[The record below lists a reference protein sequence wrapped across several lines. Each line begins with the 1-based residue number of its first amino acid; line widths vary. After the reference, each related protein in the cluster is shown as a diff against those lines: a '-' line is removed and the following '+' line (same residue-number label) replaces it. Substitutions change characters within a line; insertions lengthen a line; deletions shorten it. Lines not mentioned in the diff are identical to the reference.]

1 MSLKSTYLFIIL
13 LGYQFS
19 LKAQDTLLQLDLSAF
34 LSQVKEHHPLALVAS
49 NRVDAANF
57 YVKMS
62 KGAFDPVFFSGLD
75 QKYFDDKTYYSTLTS
90 GVKIPTRI
98 GWDVKVLGDWNR
110 GSFLNPENNVPDP
123 GLSYLGLEIPLGRGM
138 FTDEQRTQLK
148 RAQVAL
154 ELSGTEQQIAL
165 NELLYDAGQAFL
177 MLQEQEAQLALA
189 TKMAELAKN
198 RLAQMRTYEELG
210 DRAAIDTLEASAQY
224 QQRNVDLRQRQLL
237 WDNARLQVEQF
248 LWDQGLVPL
257 KLDSALAISPL
268 ALRKPV
274 LNASDSLLNPYLAT
288 YGYKLRDLTLERKLK
303 LEQLKPEFNINY
315 NLLQTPNQLASAQFN
330 FANYKWGLGFYMP
343 LLLRKERN
351 SLRITGLKLEN
362 TKLELSN
369 KQRELET
376 KLKQIQ
382 NEWSANYDQ
391 ALLSAEVATSYEAL
405 SIAET
410 RMFDLGESSLFMI
423 NAREMSYISS
433 ATKYIESL
441 GKLNKSALSERY
453 IRGDLGK

>member
-1 MSLKSTYLFIIL
+1 
-13 LGYQFS
+13 
-19 LKAQDTLLQLDLSAF
+19 
-34 LSQVKEHHPLALVAS
+34 
-49 NRVDAANF
+49 
-57 YVKMS
+57 
-62 KGAFDPVFFSGLD
+62 
-75 QKYFDDKTYYSTLTS
+75 
-90 GVKIPTRI
+90 
-98 GWDVKVLGDWNR
+98 
-110 GSFLNPENNVPDP
+110 
-123 GLSYLGLEIPLGRGM
+123 M